1 MQGKTI
7 IIGISGPTASGK
19 TLLANTIVD
28 ELGSEQVVIIS
39 EDAYYKDRSNLSYE
53 DRCKINYDHPDAF
66 DHDLLCQHIQQLQ
79 NAESV
84 QVPVYDFGEHLR
96 SDKTR
101 TIGKHQ
107 IIVIEGILLFA
118 DPKLR
123 EMLDIRIFMDSPLD
137 ICLIRR
143 LMRDIEERGR
153 TLESVLDQYQETVRP
168 MYLQFIEPSKKFAD
182 IIVPRGGAN
191 RIAIE
196 VIQAKMRELLG
207 FNQTEDQRRSSVV

>member
-19 TLLANTIVD
+19 SLLANTIVD

-66 DHDLLCQHIQQLQ
+66 DHDLLCQHLGQLQ
-79 NAESV
+79 NGETI
-84 QVPVYDFGEHLR
+84 QIPVYDFEKHLR
-96 SDKTR
+96 SDKTT
-101 TIGKHQ
+101 TIGQHQ
-107 IIVIEGILLFA
+107 ILVIEGILLFA
-118 DPKLR
+118 DPQLR
-123 EMLDIRIFMDSPLD
+123 EMLDIRIYMDAPLD

-143 LMRDIEERGR
+143 MERDIQRRGR
-153 TLESVLDQYQETVRP
+153 TLESVLQQYQETVRP
-168 MYLQFIEPSKKFAD
+168 MYLQFIEPSKKYAD

-207 FNQTEDQRRSSVV
+207 YRAQGAA

>member
-19 TLLANTIVD
+19 SLLANTIVD
-28 ELGSEQVVIIS
+28 ELGTDQVAIIS
-39 EDAYYKDRSNLSYE
+39 EDSYYKDRQNLSYE
-53 DRCKINYDHPDAF
+53 ERCKINYDHPDAL
-66 DHDLLCQHIQQLQ
+66 DHELLCQHLKQLQ
-79 NAESV
+79 NDETV
-84 QVPVYDFGEHLR
+84 QIPVYDFGQHLR
-96 SDKTR
+96 SDETR
-101 TIGKHQ
+101 QIGRHQ

-123 EMLDIRIFMDSPLD
+123 KMLDIRIYMDAPLD

-143 LMRDIEERGR
+143 LERDIQERGR
-153 TLESVLDQYQETVRP
+153 TLTSVLQQYQETVRP

-207 FNQTEDQRRSSVV
+207 YNNNTTQAAGAA